1 MPLCRPLLQLFRVA
15 AFPLRQLAVEAREE
29 YEQLLKDYELD
40 MMVTEVER
48 KALKVSLETKAKAVA
63 SGKAPRADLDLLRA
77 ELEGVKDPPEPK
89 EVRYETNDATQEKI
103 GEILAANP
111 NGLLNSRDELMG

>member
-1 MPLCRPLLQLFRVA
+1 M
-15 AFPLRQLAVEAREE
+15 AVEAWEE
-29 YEQLLKDYELD
+29 YEQLLKDHELD

-63 SGKAPRADLDLLRA
+63 SAKAPRADLDLPRA